1 MWHLSFILHHNAH
14 IYIISEESS
23 QKLISG
29 VKHIFIRSGNCWVGR
44 FCWKPRWFLK
54 RPGVIPD
61 AKGEEDTVFPPFGKD
76 QDEDMNHEY
85 FTHHELY
92 EPELAIVPGWGSISM
107 YPSRYV
113 LYMCIYLALSLSLSR
128 YTYIMVSCH
137 TFRLLHALVH
147 IFATS
152 TRWTRF
158 TAMKFIWSAKI
169 LLPTQKNQEGKNF
182 HPNKNPLSGSESKKK
197 GCTARCLILPIH
209 RHPPTWAGWT
219 RLEAWSPLD
228 PWQWHR
234 W

>member
-1 MWHLSFILHHNAH
+1 MLISTSFQKNHH
-14 IYIISEESS
+14 

-61 AKGEEDTVFPPFGKD
+61 AKKERTHSVPPIW
-76 QDEDMNHEY
+76 QRPRWRHEPRIFY
-85 FTHHELY
+85 ASWTLWTWTCHCSWVREHFNVSLS
-92 EPELAIVPGWGSISM
+92 L
-107 YPSRYV
+107 
-113 LYMCIYLALSLSLSR
+113 CIIHVYLSCSFSLSLSR

-147 IFATS
+147 IFATT

-169 LLPTQKNQEGKNF
+169 LLPMQKNQEGKIF

-228 PWQWHR
+228 PWQGHR